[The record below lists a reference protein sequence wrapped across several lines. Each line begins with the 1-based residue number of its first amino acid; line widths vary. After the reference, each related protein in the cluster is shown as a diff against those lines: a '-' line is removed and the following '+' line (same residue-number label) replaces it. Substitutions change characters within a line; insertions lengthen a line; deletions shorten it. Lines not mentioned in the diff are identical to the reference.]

1 VSQLELSVKTESF
14 KSSQT
19 DTYTIK
25 IKDLENKITLLN
37 QEIARYRVR
46 ESEQTAELRKVDDKY
61 KITIDQLNKNY
72 TELQKKMES

>member
-1 VSQLELSVKTESF
+1 
-14 KSSQT
+14 
-19 DTYTIK
+19 
-25 IKDLENKITLLN
+25 
-37 QEIARYRVR
+37 VR